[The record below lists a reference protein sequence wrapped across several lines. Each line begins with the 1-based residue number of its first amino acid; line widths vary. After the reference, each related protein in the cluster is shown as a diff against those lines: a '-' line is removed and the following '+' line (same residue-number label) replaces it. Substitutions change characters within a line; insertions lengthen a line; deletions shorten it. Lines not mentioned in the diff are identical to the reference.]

1 MPEPADGA
9 DTEADAGEQTPGAAA
24 PPKARASGSTAALL
38 LAVAAAVF
46 AVAAVVLLVLF
57 LGTRKDHDAVKEEL
71 TIRTTASRFAEAFVA
86 LDSSGP
92 LPDQDAVVSEL
103 GTGPIIAQHTQAM
116 ASLREAYKAFNA
128 ISARADI
135 KATYVSQVDDDT
147 HEATVI
153 VNLVLNVAGATQ
165 TVPNESYLEVH
176 LLKVDG
182 KWKVDNVVDIRGRL
196 GPQPTT
202 PSSTTTTVPTA
213 TTEPPATASSG

>member
-1 MPEPADGA
+1 VPEPADAPAEGDA
-9 DTEADAGEQTPGAAA
+9 EPAEPAPERATAATERRSAAA
-24 PPKARASGSTAALL
+24 VL

-46 AVAAVVLLVLF
+46 AVTAVVLLVLF
-57 LGTRKDHDAVKEEL
+57 LGARKDHDTLKDEL

-103 GTGPIIAQHTQAM
+103 GTGTIIAQHTQAM

-135 KATYVSQVDDDT
+135 KANYVSQVDEDT

-153 VNLVLNVAGATQ
+153 VNLVLNVVGSTQ
-165 TVPNESYLEVH
+165 SVPNESYLEVH
-176 LLKVDG
+176 LVKLDG
-182 KWKVDNVVDIRGRL
+182 KWKVDNVVDVRGRL

-202 PSSTTTTVPTA
+202 PSSTTTTAPA
-213 TTEPPATASSG
+213 ASTEPPLPASSG